1 MEVELWLR
9 RLMWARGV
17 SAAGDGLWF
26 TTWALY
32 FTRVEGLSPVLV
44 GVAMTAAGAGGL
56 ASAVPLGALADRF
69 DARHVLAATTVVR
82 GLAMA
87 SYPFAT
93 DTWAFVLVTVVFVAP
108 ANGGAAARTAL
119 VAGLVPDGDRRVA
132 ALARQRVAQ
141 HVGYAVG
148 AGAGA
153 LVLTVDDPSAY
164 RAAILLNALT
174 FAVPTA
180 VALAAPK
187 PARPGRPGARE
198 RSPLRDGPYLAVTAA
213 TAVLS
218 LCWAMLSTG
227 LPLWTAR
234 SLPLWLSGVVVV
246 IGSVGIAALQVPATR
261 LATTTSRAARTAAA
275 SGAVLAAACVLLA
288 TTDLVPRTAGVAVVV
303 LAGLLHLA
311 GELGYVAAGWQ
322 LSLSLMREEARGA
335 YQGVTEAATATA
347 QMVGPAFFTLGLT
360 ALGAGGWLLAA
371 AVFLTAGAA
380 VPPLARRAA
389 ATRGCAAPS
398 SALPPASSPR

>member
-69 DARHVLAATTVVR
+69 DARHVLAATTAVR

-153 LVLTVDDPSAY
+153 LVLTADDPSAY

-187 PARPGRPGARE
+187 PA
-198 RSPLRDGPYLAVTAA
+198 
-213 TAVLS
+213 
-218 LCWAMLSTG
+218 
-227 LPLWTAR
+227 
-234 SLPLWLSGVVVV
+234 
-246 IGSVGIAALQVPATR
+246 
-261 LATTTSRAARTAAA
+261 
-275 SGAVLAAACVLLA
+275 
-288 TTDLVPRTAGVAVVV
+288 
-303 LAGLLHLA
+303 
-311 GELGYVAAGWQ
+311 
-322 LSLSLMREEARGA
+322 
-335 YQGVTEAATATA
+335 
-347 QMVGPAFFTLGLT
+347 
-360 ALGAGGWLLAA
+360 
-371 AVFLTAGAA
+371 
-380 VPPLARRAA
+380 
-389 ATRGCAAPS
+389 
-398 SALPPASSPR
+398 